1 MASDLGKMEF
11 TSVCLRLQRGWTNKG
26 GSCQKQENL
35 FLSSIHK
42 ICMTN
47 IEGLDKRKSVLQG
60 EPSVYMREAKS
71 AAPSAG
77 SGRRKRQVAG
87 VDYGHSELCQVC
99 LSGNLPS
106 NGVAAQCSSAVPE
119 GAPSFMDSLLLL
131 WIRAKYFRT
140 DWASISGDRM
150 WLSDVNNSC
159 PIAAQRHPCSFFEVG
174 SSAPGLLGW
183 RLAGAV

>member
-1 MASDLGKMEF
+1 
-11 TSVCLRLQRGWTNKG
+11 
-26 GSCQKQENL
+26 
-35 FLSSIHK
+35 
-42 ICMTN
+42 MTD
-47 IEGLDKRKSVLQG
+47 IEGLDMRKSVFQG

-99 LSGNLPS
+99 LSGNLLSS

-131 WIRAKYFRT
+131 
-140 DWASISGDRM
+140 
-150 WLSDVNNSC
+150 
-159 PIAAQRHPCSFFEVG
+159 
-174 SSAPGLLGW
+174 
-183 RLAGAV
+183 